1 MATVTYLELG
11 KCPGRH
17 RQALAFMVE
26 FNHDQKWMM
35 ADAIFGTFF
44 AEAVEVSDDGMLGT
58 VIITDDKGNIVE
70 TFTGTASEF
79 QACREWRLLE
89 G

>member
-1 MATVTYLELG
+1 M
-11 KCPGRH
+11 PGRH
-17 RQALAFMVE
+17 RQALTFMVE

-58 VIITDDKGNIVE
+58 VIITDYQGNQVD
-70 TFTGTASEF
+70 TFRGSAAEF
-79 QACREWRLLE
+79 QTSGEWRLLE

>member
-11 KCPGRH
+11 KCPGR
-17 RQALAFMVE
+17 RQALTFMVE

-35 ADAIFGTFF
+35 ADATFGTFF

-58 VIITDDKGNIVE
+58 VIITDDKGNIVD

-79 QACREWRLLE
+79 QAFREWRLLE